1 MYTPGPACSRCPGGT
16 SCLHSRYP
24 GLCAAP
30 GTSAG
35 DVIDNTVNTGFS
47 SRSGLYF
54 MLLRHLFRTLS
65 TFHFPLHSQHHY
77 MRFVSITI
85 LVAGEIGTS

>member
-35 DVIDNTVNTGFS
+35 DILDNTINTGFS
-47 SRSGLYF
+47 ARSGRSEYF
-54 MLLRHLFRTLS
+54 EY
-65 TFHFPLHSQHHY
+65 FPFSISQQHY
-77 MRFVSITI
+77 VRFVPITI
-85 LVAGEIGTS
+85 LVAGEIGTM